1 MEMEKLNNGEKLYVK
16 LEGGIDAMVANDI
29 EKELL
34 TQVDDVKELVF
45 DLEKLEYV
53 SSAGLRVLLAM
64 QKRMKTQGYMEIK
77 NTNEEVMHIFNI
89 SGFTRLLNIV

>member
-1 MEMEKLNNGEKLYVK
+1 MEMEKTNNGEKLYVK
-16 LEGGIDAMVANDI
+16 LAGEIDAVVANEI

-34 TQVDDVKELVF
+34 TQVEDIKELIF

-53 SSAGLRVLLAM
+53 SSAGLRVFLAM

>member
-1 MEMEKLNNGEKLYVK
+1 MEKSNNGEKLYVR
-16 LEGGIDAMVANDI
+16 LNGGIDAMIANDI

>member
-1 MEMEKLNNGEKLYVK
+1 MEMEKLNNGEKLYVR
-16 LEGGIDAMVANDI
+16 LNGGIDAMIANDI

>member
-1 MEMEKLNNGEKLYVK
+1 MEMEKSNNGEKLYVR
-16 LEGGIDAMVANDI
+16 LNGGIDAMIANDI